1 MKIKFISSFLGVFL
15 LISDVFGQQNLPNSP
30 VITSNPI
37 PNNTNQI
44 PYFVYYIPKA
54 PDMMGPGFYY
64 TNCYGTT
71 YGPNYYVV
79 PPFAPVNGPL
89 PVPSFCNGVGCMGQA
104 GGMGQNSKAF
114 PGMSFP
120 SHPFAR
126 SPRDYFMVD

>member
-15 LISDVFGQQNLPNSP
+15 LISDVFGQQNSVNSP
-30 VITSNPI
+30 VITPNPI
-37 PNNTNQI
+37 PNNTNQT

-79 PPFAPVNGPL
+79 PPFAPISGPL
-89 PVPSFCNGVGCMGQA
+89 PIPGA
-104 GGMGQNSKAF
+104 GSCANSKAF

-120 SHPFAR
+120 SHTFAR

>member
-15 LISDVFGQQNLPNSP
+15 LISDVFGQQNSPNSP
-30 VITSNPI
+30 VITPNPI
-37 PNNTNQI
+37 SNNTNQI

-79 PPFAPVNGPL
+79 PPFAPISGPL
-89 PVPSFCNGVGCMGQA
+89 PIPGAGFCA
-104 GGMGQNSKAF
+104 NSKSF